1 MPYAPASIMAS
12 KSLSLIVGSS
22 RPRARK
28 SPVSQ
33 IGPTTSTVSSPAEFS
48 SKPAGRIDIIDSMT
62 VIQQHLHQLC
72 HAFHSQA
79 ERLHVSDL
87 GANVDADARDA
98 QISRSGGLRI

>member
-1 MPYAPASIMAS
+1 MNFQVTQWAQQRRRI
-12 KSLSLIVGSS
+12 
-22 RPRARK
+22 
-28 SPVSQ
+28 
-33 IGPTTSTVSSPAEFS
+33 FS
-48 SKPAGRIDIIDSMT
+48 SLLGETARVSFFICDAKPAARIDIIDSMT